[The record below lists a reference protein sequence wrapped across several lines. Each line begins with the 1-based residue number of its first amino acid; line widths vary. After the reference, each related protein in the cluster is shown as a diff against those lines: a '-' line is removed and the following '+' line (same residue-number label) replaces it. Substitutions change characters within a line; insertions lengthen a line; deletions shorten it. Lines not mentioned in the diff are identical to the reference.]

1 MTQETTEHIENEAAE
16 SIAEELESMAVASV
30 LMQETASSN
39 RPMRPKGAINYLE
52 RNKADQLVNSIAN
65 IRTKTCVLLMLD
77 CGLRVS
83 ECVSLQL
90 RNFDFRKK
98 TVMVR
103 SLKKRGEHHV
113 RQIPLSNR
121 LVETLAEYFKYRKPK
136 HEDEFLFPGNK
147 GRKHISRK
155 AMNRFC
161 ERMKKKNPT
170 FHNLHPHALRHTF
183 ATQLLAN
190 GAELHNVKEMLGHTS
205 YNTTLIYNHTP
216 LEILRQ
222 NIDAATQRKIPFWK
236 KWLRRKQPAHAALLN
251 VLPVGS
257 GQHFM
262 VGRQAEILQLLVY
275 ANKNIN
281 VILLGKIG
289 VGKSH
294 ILHSIEFKQRKL
306 LKIDEMSNLKL
317 TFLNLLLYLYDN
329 DKEAIKQMIFG
340 DFDKQQ
346 ITQKLQ
352 KDSLATLIEEII
364 RITQPHEYI
373 LMIDNVDNI
382 TTKGM
387 KCIELLK
394 DHFTIIT
401 SARAIPINKANF
413 LWNFEQLKIE
423 NLNRS
428 ESLELIHR
436 LSYDLDI
443 ENVELYRNH
452 IYEQSNGNPRVIFEL
467 CDRYRKEMIIT
478 DDVVRN
484 VRHIGALPEI
494 DMSFIVVVIL
504 ACIAVL
510 RYTSREIGGENLR
523 FIGGIALILLMLTR
537 YFLARTKRKFL

>member
-1 MTQETTEHIENEAAE
+1 MQQESDNIIENET
-16 SIAEELESMAVASV
+16 LESKTEIMETMGMASMLAEGNGTS
-30 LMQETASSN
+30 
-39 RPMRPKGAINYLE
+39 RPMKPKGAINYLE
-52 RNKADQLVNSIAN
+52 RNKADQLVHSISN

-90 RNFDFRKK
+90 RNFDFRKR

-121 LVETLAEYFKYRKPK
+121 LIEVLAEYFKERKPK
-136 HEDEFLFPGNK
+136 HEDDYLFPGNS

-161 ERMKKKNPT
+161 ERTKKRNPS

-190 GAELHNVKEMLGHTS
+190 GAQLHNVKEMLGHTS

-222 NIDAATQRKIPFWK
+222 NIDAATHRKQSFWK
-236 KWLRRKQPAHAALLN
+236 RLLQRRKRTSAHLLN
-251 VLPVGS
+251 VLPAGD
-257 GQHFM
+257 GQHFL
-262 VGRQAEILQLLVY
+262 VGRSTELLQLLDFT
-275 ANKNIN
+275 NKNIN

-294 ILHSIEFKQRKL
+294 ILRSIEFKDRKV
-306 LKIDEMSNLKL
+306 LKIDDMTNLKM
-317 TFLNLLLYLYDN
+317 TFLNLLVYLYDN

-346 ITQKLQ
+346 LTQKLQ

-364 RITQPHEYI
+364 KITQQNEYV
-373 LMIDNVDNI
+373 LMIDSVDNI
-382 TTKGM
+382 TAKGM

-401 SARAIPINKANF
+401 TARSVGINKANF
-413 LWNFEQLKIE
+413 LWNFEQVKIE
-423 NLNRS
+423 NLSRT

-443 ENVELYRNH
+443 EDFELYRNH

-467 CDRYRKEMIIT
+467 CDRYRKEMVIT
-478 DDVVRN
+478 DEVVRN

-494 DMSFIVVVIL
+494 DMSFIVVLIL

-523 FIGGIALILLMLTR
+523 FIGGIALVLLMLTR
-537 YFLARTKRKFL
+537 YFLSRTRRRFL